1 MESLCDR
8 FGVNEMVASYGYAT
22 YNELRDAVVRG
33 KVDVEVI
40 TYDRFGKATLRRS
53 SDMTDAERRRIPR
66 MHDKGP
72 DPLE

>member
-1 MESLCDR
+1 MESLS
-8 FGVNEMVASYGYAT
+8 ASYGFAT

-33 KVDVEVI
+33 NIDVEVI

-66 MHDKGP
+66 MQDKAP
-72 DPLE
+72 DPFE